1 MKELH
6 SSIKYVR
13 GLSPVVATD
22 NTALTTEI
30 IDTLG
35 MQTAEFVIATGTL
48 ADADATFTVSVAHGN
63 NSALSDTEATPDSD
77 LIGTEAA
84 ASFTFAADNVTRKI
98 GYKCTKRYVQLTI
111 TPANNTG
118 NAPLAVVVAMVPRH
132 QPAA

>member
-6 SSIKYVR
+6 SSVKYVR

-35 MQTAEFVIATGTL
+35 MLTAEFVIATGTL
-48 ADADATFTVSVAHGN
+48 ADADATFAVTIAHGDAAN
-63 NSALSDTEATPDSD
+63 LSDTAAVPTSD
-77 LIGTEAA
+77 LIGTTAA
-84 ASFTFAADNVTRKI
+84 ASFTFAADNVTRKL

-111 TPANNTG
+111 TPTGNTG

-132 QPAA
+132 QPAV